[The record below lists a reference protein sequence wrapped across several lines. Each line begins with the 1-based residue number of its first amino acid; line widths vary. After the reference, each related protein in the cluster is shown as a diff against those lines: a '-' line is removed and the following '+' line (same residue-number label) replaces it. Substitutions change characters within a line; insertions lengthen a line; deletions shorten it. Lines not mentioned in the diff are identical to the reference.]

1 MTTSPRKNTQVVPR
15 QALRD
20 GVYEALLEK
29 LLDGS
34 MPPGVALGIDSLSR
48 ELGVSQT
55 PVREALVQMEHTG
68 LVTRVALKGYRVAPP
83 LSSHQLAE
91 LHDARAMLE
100 LTAIE
105 RAAQH
110 AGDLLPELRAA
121 HAQHVLAAHR
131 VRKLRG
137 GGAEPADH
145 SDLREYFD
153 ADWEFHLTIIRAAE
167 NRFLVQM
174 AESLSAH
181 VHRMRQTVDHGTF
194 DIDQA
199 VAEHA
204 AILAAFESGDPEAP
218 AAAMRAHLSG
228 VAHRSAEDA

>member
-1 MTTSPRKNTQVVPR
+1 MTTRKKTSVVPR

-34 MPPGVALGIDSLSR
+34 MPPGEALGIDSLSR

-68 LVTRVALKGYRVAPP
+68 LVSRVALKGYRVAPP
-83 LSSHQLAE
+83 LSTRQLAE
-91 LHDARAMLE
+91 LHDARSMLE
-100 LTAIE
+100 ATAIE
-105 RAAQH
+105 KAVPH
-110 AGDLLPELRAA
+110 TDELLPELRAA

-137 GGAEPADH
+137 GEGPPTDH
-145 SDLREYFD
+145 SDLREYFQ

-167 NRFLVQM
+167 NHFLVQM
-174 AESLSAH
+174 AETLSAH

-204 AILAAFESGDPEAP
+204 AVLAAFESGDPAAP
-218 AAAMRAHLSG
+218 ARAMRAHLTG
-228 VAHRSAEDA
+228 VAQRSVEDA

>member
-1 MTTSPRKNTQVVPR
+1 MTSGKKTPVVPR
-15 QALRD
+15 RALRD

-34 MPPGVALGIDSLSR
+34 MPPGASLGIDSLSR

-68 LVTRVALKGYRVAPP
+68 LVTRVALKGYRVAHPLPP
-83 LSSHQLAE
+83 RQLAE
-91 LHDARAMLE
+91 LFDARGMLE
-100 LTAIE
+100 VAAAE
-105 RAAQH
+105 RAVAH
-110 AGDLLPELRAA
+110 TDDLLPELRAA
-121 HAQHVLAAHR
+121 HAQHVLCAHR
-131 VRKLRG
+131 VRKQRG
-137 GGAEPADH
+137 DGGPPADY
-145 SDLREYFD
+145 SDLREYFQ
-153 ADWEFHLTIIRAAE
+153 ADWEFHLTIIRAAD

-181 VHRMRQTVDHGTF
+181 VHRMRQTADHGAL

-204 AILAAFESGDPEAP
+204 TILAAFESGDPEAP
-218 AAAMRAHLSG
+218 AKALRTHLAAVARRA
-228 VAHRSAEDA
+228 AEDA